1 MTNPPMANASSSPP
15 ITRSAN
21 RLLVSMGCVVL
32 KIIANSDFALSGV
45 FICVPPAKAQ
55 LAAARSTVDT
65 IDLRSATLARARRDL
80 VAGIEMPIL

>member
-1 MTNPPMANASSSPP
+1 MANPPITNATSSPP

-21 RLLVSMGCVVL
+21 RLLVAMDCVVL
-32 KIIANSDFALSGV
+32 NIMTNSDVAWSGP
-45 FICVPPAKAQ
+45 FIRASRKTQ